1 MRGDQGASLYQLEDA
16 SLAIAALCNR
26 MSNPG
31 DDSMTSE
38 QQAKRRRTESKATD
52 NESLTAESP
61 TAKLSPSA
69 SRRTPSVAHSLSA
82 IRSTPTPVQQQ
93 QQQNL
98 SYYQDSLASGS
109 TSQYQYASQQHTPQS
124 HMSSYSQTATPVPS
138 ASALAQAHHPRY
150 FSAVAPSSSQSQQQL
165 PSYQELGASSH
176 SVSAAI
182 AKAAVT
188 SAAPSGSTPHPFVS
202 PHAIPASML
211 GQSPAVA
218 NAEYNAWLYS
228 QQHMPSSIDRS
239 AAVTGVG
246 GMASSTSV
254 SPVAQHAL
262 APADH
267 TYQLGGQFDG
277 QMRYMAVPGQPSP
290 AMLKQTGQASLDRS
304 YRAVAAMSSQQ
315 QYAHASH
322 AAHGLSAMQY
332 THHPSQQQQHY
343 QGYPDYYHTHAH
355 AAYPSQHT
363 LQPHM
368 VQHSASQHYVHH
380 HHQPYQHQ
388 HQHQLQQSPF
398 PAHASLT
405 GTTAMSDSSSGQAS
419 MGAGPANSSGLHT
432 GAYAHPAQ
440 LATEQASATVQMA
453 AAVAAAAISAHAI
466 PVSHSSPSGGTGTSL
481 SSSTNH
487 TAATAVGI
495 GGTQRLGSAMGD
507 MDQPGIPAFKFSMGL
522 QSGSEASMPDYFENY
537 TQNYVSSAPP
547 IMEPSPAS
555 PTEQTLDSDLIVR
568 LDELFMKYLEQ
579 ICSNN
584 ITVDSEG
591 ESIHQTQMAKKLEKL
606 EQCTEYRTFRFR
618 IQAFSNGY
626 REFIER
632 EASMTEQVVSKQQL
646 RNYLHQQRYISRYN
660 EDGKKAKSKG
670 HHVWNVEAK
679 KISRNTWWF
688 KEFVRRIATPP
699 PKAVVGVPYEWTPTI
714 WDPQVK
720 APKVYFTSEW
730 LPAWLRW
737 DNNTLRGMP
746 TADATDCGIVVIAS
760 YYQGKEVCH
769 LKTNYTM
776 HVVPHSPGGTVYMS

>member
-1 MRGDQGASLYQLEDA
+1 
-16 SLAIAALCNR
+16 
-26 MSNPG
+26 
-31 DDSMTSE
+31 MTSE

-61 TAKLSPSA
+61 TAKLSPPA

-93 QQQNL
+93 QQHL

-138 ASALAQAHHPRY
+138 ASALAQAHPRY
-150 FSAVAPSSSQSQQQL
+150 FSAVAPSSSQSQQQQQL

-182 AKAAVT
+182 ATATAA
-188 SAAPSGSTPHPFVS
+188 SAAPSASTPHHQLPQPFVS

-239 AAVTGVG
+239 AAVTAVG

-277 QMRYMAVPGQPSP
+277 QMRYMAVPGQASP
-290 AMLKQTGQASLDRS
+290 ALLKPTSLDRS
-304 YRAVAAMSSQQ
+304 YRAVAAMSGQQ

-332 THHPSQQQQHY
+332 AHHPSQQQHY
-343 QGYPDYYHTHAH
+343 HGYPDYYHTHAH
-355 AAYPSQHT
+355 AAYPSQQA

-368 VQHSASQHYVHH
+368 VQQHQQHSTSQHYVHH
-380 HHQPYQHQ
+380 QQQPYQH
-388 HQHQLQQSPF
+388 HHQQSPF
-398 PAHASLT
+398 PTHASLA

-419 MGAGPANSSGLHT
+419 MAAGPASSSGLHT

-453 AAVAAAAISAHAI
+453 AAVAAAAISAHTI

-495 GGTQRLGSAMGD
+495 GATQRLGSAMGD

-568 LDELFMKYLEQ
+568 LDELFM
-579 ICSNN
+579 N
-584 ITVDSEG
+584 
-591 ESIHQTQMAKKLEKL
+591 HQTQMAKKLEKL

-688 KEFVRRIATPP
+688 KEFMRRIATPP

-730 LPAWLRW
+730 LPGWLRW

-746 TADATDCGIVVIAS
+746 TADAVDCGIVVIAS